1 MSHAST
7 LDETFSAGQNA
18 SEALD
23 PLRNSIPS
31 PEGTGAQ
38 EPAATAQMTENGHG
52 VTKSASFLD
61 VRSVDA
67 SSVPPLKRS
76 KLSTVV
82 NLLEART
89 AVQEHENEIAEVVIV
104 CEPEQASLMM
114 GGLHPRGSL
123 YERPINIDTA
133 KQQHAEFRKVLREH
147 GVRVLTVREILA
159 HNVDTN
165 MSARVD
171 LEELAFEALKY
182 VMAQGHDL
190 VSLAEED
197 RHYLSDVYKREV
209 ISAMST
215 TQLIDTVMTNPT
227 VSLLPSYRD
236 TGLTASYRFEP
247 LSNLVYTRDQQITTC
262 RGIVMGRLRS
272 AQRQREVQVM
282 RFCFNK
288 LGMAVAGEIREP
300 GYLEGGDFFPMGS
313 DLAMAGIGLRSNIEA
328 CKQLMDEDLLGT
340 RRFAVVRDEFDQ
352 HQDRMHL
359 DCVFSVLSD
368 HCCIMLADIMGEAS
382 PTRRLVDEYTRDP
395 ASGKYKLTRE
405 NVEFSA
411 FISGEGYHIIPISN
425 EHQLQYACNVLNLG
439 ESRIISVHA
448 QSARQIVKDPR
459 FNGDVQVLDFSSITS
474 MYGSVHCA
482 SQVVK
487 RIPRSGK

>member
-1 MSHAST
+1 MA
-7 LDETFSAGQNA
+7 
-18 SEALD
+18 
-23 PLRNSIPS
+23 
-31 PEGTGAQ
+31 
-38 EPAATAQMTENGHG
+38 ENGNRLPLA
-52 VTKSASFLD
+52 KSASFLD
-61 VRSVDA
+61 VRSVEDETA
-67 SSVPPLKRS
+67 PPPKRS

-82 NLLEART
+82 NLLEAKK
-89 AVQEHENEIAEVVIV
+89 AVQEHENEVAEVVIV

-123 YERPINIDTA
+123 YERPVNIDTA

-159 HNVDTN
+159 HHVDTN

-171 LEELAFEALKY
+171 LEELAFQALTY
-182 VMAQGHDL
+182 VMAPGSDAM
-190 VSLAEED
+190 SLAESD
-197 RHYLSDVYKREV
+197 RHYLSDAYKREV
-209 ISAMST
+209 ISHMST
-215 TQLIDTVMTNPT
+215 TQLIDTVLINPT
-227 VSLLPSYRD
+227 VSLQPSYRD
-236 TGLTASYRFEP
+236 TGFTASYTFEP
-247 LSNLVYTRDQQITTC
+247 LSNLVYTRDQQVTTC
-262 RGIVMGRLRS
+262 KGIVMGRLRS

-313 DLAMAGIGLRSNIEA
+313 DLAMAGIGLRSNLAA
-328 CKQLMDEDLLGT
+328 CQQLMDEDLLGT
-340 RRFAVVRDEFDQ
+340 RRFAVVRDDFDQ

-368 HCCIMLADIMGEAS
+368 RCCIMLADIMGEAS

-395 ASGKYKLTRE
+395 VSGKYKLTRE
-405 NVEFSA
+405 GVEFSA
-411 FISGEGYHIIPISN
+411 FITGEGYHIIPISH

-439 ESRIISVHA
+439 DSRIISVHA
-448 QSARQIVKDPR
+448 PSARQIVKDPR
-459 FNGDVQVLDFSSITS
+459 FTGDVQVIDFSSITS

-487 RIPRSGK
+487 RVPRVAK